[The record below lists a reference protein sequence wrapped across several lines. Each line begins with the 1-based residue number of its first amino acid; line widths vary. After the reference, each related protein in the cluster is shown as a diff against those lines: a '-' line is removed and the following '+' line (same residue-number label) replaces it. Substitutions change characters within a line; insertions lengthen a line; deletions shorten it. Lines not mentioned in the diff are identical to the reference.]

1 MVPTTHLLAFTI
13 TALVL
18 IAIPGPSVLFTV
30 SRAIALGRVAGVAT
44 VAGNTVGAFTQVV
57 AVAFGLGPL
66 VERSVALFTV
76 LKLAGAA
83 YLVYLGVQAIRHRRS
98 LAEALGAEVERKT
111 AVRLVIDGFTVG
123 VTNPKVIVFFA
134 AMLPQFV
141 DRHAG
146 DVPMQIIMLGAIFA
160 GIALISD
167 SAWALAAGTARAWLA
182 SSPRRLALIGGAGGL
197 AMIGIGTRLALAG
210 RPTKPPTGRTT
221 PRSDRRP
228 SGAGRGLG
236 VDAAVGAGEGLAG
249 AAPAKLDELGRDRD
263 RGLLR
268 GPRAQVKPDRRAQ
281 PGRARP
287 RSGRW
292 RAAVRA
298 DRCASGASPSR
309 RHSPPGC
316 AAPPRAPARRTSGR
330 G

>member
-30 SRAIALGRVAGVAT
+30 SRAISLGRVAGVAT

-66 VERSVALFTV
+66 VERSVALFTA
-76 LKLAGAA
+76 LKLAGAC
-83 YLVYLGVQAIRHRRS
+83 YLIYLGVQAIRHRRS

-111 AVRLVIDGFTVG
+111 AARLVVDGFTVG

-210 RPTKPPTGRTT
+210 RP
-221 PRSDRRP
+221 D
-228 SGAGRGLG
+228 
-236 VDAAVGAGEGLAG
+236 
-249 AAPAKLDELGRDRD
+249 
-263 RGLLR
+263 
-268 GPRAQVKPDRRAQ
+268 
-281 PGRARP
+281 
-287 RSGRW
+287 
-292 RAAVRA
+292 
-298 DRCASGASPSR
+298 
-309 RHSPPGC
+309 
-316 AAPPRAPARRTSGR
+316 
-330 G
+330 

>member
-30 SRAIALGRVAGVAT
+30 SRAISLGRVAGVAT

-76 LKLAGAA
+76 LKLAGAC
-83 YLVYLGVQAIRHRRS
+83 YLIYLGVQAIRHRRS

-111 AVRLVIDGFTVG
+111 AARLVVDGFTVG

-141 DRHAG
+141 DRQAG

-197 AMIGIGTRLALAG
+197 AMIGIGTRLAL
-210 RPTKPPTGRTT
+210 
-221 PRSDRRP
+221 
-228 SGAGRGLG
+228 SG
-236 VDAAVGAGEGLAG
+236 
-249 AAPAKLDELGRDRD
+249 
-263 RGLLR
+263 
-268 GPRAQVKPDRRAQ
+268 QPD
-281 PGRARP
+281 
-287 RSGRW
+287 
-292 RAAVRA
+292 
-298 DRCASGASPSR
+298 
-309 RHSPPGC
+309 
-316 AAPPRAPARRTSGR
+316 
-330 G
+330 

>member
-30 SRAIALGRVAGVAT
+30 SRAISLGRVAGVAT
-44 VAGNTVGAFTQVV
+44 VAGNTLGAFTQVV

-111 AVRLVIDGFTVG
+111 AARLVIDGFTVG

-141 DRHAG
+141 DRQAG
-146 DVPMQIIMLGAIFA
+146 GVPMQIIMLGAIFA

-182 SSPRRLALIGGAGGL
+182 SSPRRLALLGGAGGL
-197 AMIGIGTRLALAG
+197 AMIGIGTRLAFSG
-210 RPTKPPTGRTT
+210 RP
-221 PRSDRRP
+221 D
-228 SGAGRGLG
+228 
-236 VDAAVGAGEGLAG
+236 
-249 AAPAKLDELGRDRD
+249 
-263 RGLLR
+263 
-268 GPRAQVKPDRRAQ
+268 
-281 PGRARP
+281 
-287 RSGRW
+287 
-292 RAAVRA
+292 
-298 DRCASGASPSR
+298 
-309 RHSPPGC
+309 
-316 AAPPRAPARRTSGR
+316 
-330 G
+330 